1 LMLAYRPRWL
11 IFGGILSIF
20 AAAIWL
26 LGLLAAARAFKTRA

>member
-1 LMLAYRPRWL
+1 
-11 IFGGILSIF
+11 LSIF